1 MFQKNVGTTD
11 RIIRVVIGIG
21 LIGFAWSS
29 MMWWVAVV
37 GAIVLLTGVVGWCG
51 LYALLGIST
60 CKIDK

>member
-11 RIIRVVIGIG
+11 RVIRVIIGLG

-29 MMWWVAVV
+29 MMWWVAVI
-37 GAIVLLTGVVGWCG
+37 GAVVLVTGLVGWCG

>member
-11 RIIRVVIGIG
+11 RVIRVIIGLG

-29 MMWWVAVV
+29 VLWWLAVI
-37 GAIVLLTGVVGWCG
+37 GAAVLVTGLVGWCG